1 MGAERYRHLR
11 RNIVTIELKVFVEIA
26 FPARIEVYCPTS
38 FVDDH
43 IQSLMRNSD
52 WGIAN
57 PDETDRYLCNAIHQ
71 VVKSRW
77 STSSQPRRSHL
88 ISHYPQG
95 LQNPWRLGLPP
106 QGLGIVVLD
115 QYISSEIP
123 AHFVSENIRQQS
135 ELLEAH
141 RATVPAS
148 SKATCLVFTK
158 PSFPVA
164 ETNSAKAV
172 ANVLPSWRSSTPK

>member
-1 MGAERYRHLR
+1 MRPIDTFAMRFAKLSKVNGPRH
-11 RNIVTIELKVFVEIA
+11 
-26 FPARIEVYCPTS
+26 
-38 FVDDH
+38 H
-43 IQSLMRNSD
+43 SL
-52 WGIAN
+52 A
-57 PDETDRYLCNAIHQ
+57 A
-71 VVKSRW
+71 V
-77 STSSQPRRSHL
+77 TSSSL
-88 ISHYPQG
+88 SHYPQG

-123 AHFVSENIRQQS
+123 AHFVSENIRQQG
-135 ELLEAH
+135 ELPEAH

-148 SKATCLVFTK
+148 SKATCLVFTE

-172 ANVLPSWRSSTPK
+172 ANFLPSWRSSTPK